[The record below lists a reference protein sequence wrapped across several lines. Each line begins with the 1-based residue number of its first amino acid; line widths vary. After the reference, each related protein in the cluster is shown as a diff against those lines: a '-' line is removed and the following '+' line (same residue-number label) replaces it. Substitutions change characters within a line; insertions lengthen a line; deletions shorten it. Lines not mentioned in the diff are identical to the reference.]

1 MNERMRTIGCLLI
14 IVIFSGCAGETKEDL
29 KTRAKQE
36 ILQTEKAFQQMAREK
51 GLREAFVFYADENAA
66 IIRGEH
72 IIKGKKA
79 IQSWYDKRSGSKMEL
94 NWTPDFVDVSGSCDL
109 GYTYGRYVFVVTDST
124 GARKEG
130 KGIFHTVWKKQ
141 PDGTWKYV
149 WD

>member
-1 MNERMRTIGCLLI
+1 MRTIGCLLI

-109 GYTYGRYVFVVTDST
+109 GYTYGRYVFVVTDSA

>member
-1 MNERMRTIGCLLI
+1 MRTIGCLLI

>member
-14 IVIFSGCAGETKEDL
+14 IIVLSGCAGETAEDL

-66 IIRGEH
+66 IIRGER

-79 IQSWYDKRSGSKMEL
+79 IQSWYDKRSGTKMEL

-109 GYTYGRYVFVVTDST
+109 GYTYGRYVFVVTDSA